1 MAGNLTNRIGNIH
14 KTSWL
19 LGGGAGILLALLPL
33 WFAGKPLPILYLLGA
48 DTLLPPL
55 WLMGLLWLGVYAL
68 LGAAAVLALACQSR
82 GSHADAL
89 LWRGMTFLVVE
100 ITFSLAWY
108 SLLFGS
114 FLLLP
119 SWLCLVGAAVSG
131 TLCLLSWLPLRNLS
145 ALLSLA
151 GILWH
156 IWLLLLQLAVILHN

>member
-1 MAGNLTNRIGNIH
+1 MAVNLTNRIGNIH

-19 LGGGAGILLALLPL
+19 LGGGAGILLALFPL
-33 WFAGKPLPILYLLGA
+33 WFVGTPLPILYLLGA

-68 LGAAAVLALACQSR
+68 MGAAAVLALAGQSR

-108 SLLFGS
+108 SLLFSS